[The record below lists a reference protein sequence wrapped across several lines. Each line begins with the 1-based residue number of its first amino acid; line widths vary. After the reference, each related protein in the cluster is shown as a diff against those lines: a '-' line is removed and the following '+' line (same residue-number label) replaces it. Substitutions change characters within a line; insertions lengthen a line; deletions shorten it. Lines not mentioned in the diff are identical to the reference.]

1 MAPVIDAPERQVW
14 LLQRKESKVGD
25 GLGKTTGWIHRTVL
39 KNRKVE
45 MLSGVQ
51 YLRIDDEG
59 LHIQVGEQQQCLPVD
74 QVIICAGQEPLR
86 SCRPVCRRRASQY
99 T

>member
-1 MAPVIDAPERQVW
+1 

-39 KNRKVE
+39 KNRKVQ

-51 YLRIDDEG
+51 YLRIDDAG
-59 LHIQVGEQQQCLPVD
+59 LHIQVGE
-74 QVIICAGQEPLR
+74 A
-86 SCRPVCRRRASQY
+86 SSSACRWIR
-99 T
+99 